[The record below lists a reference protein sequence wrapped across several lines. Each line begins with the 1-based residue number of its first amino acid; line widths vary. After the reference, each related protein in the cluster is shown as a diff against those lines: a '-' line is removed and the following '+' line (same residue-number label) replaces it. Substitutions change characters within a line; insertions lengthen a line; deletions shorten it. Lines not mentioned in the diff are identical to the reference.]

1 MRFQRHLNLEYGLRQ
16 IVIVPLIN
24 ILFLL
29 LIFILST
36 TLFVIQPGIRLYLPR
51 AVTSD
56 VEKPG
61 TLEITVSSENLVYV
75 DTKPI
80 TIGALKTLLKQ
91 VAQRR
96 QPVLIK
102 SDSRASLGRVAEIWD
117 MARDLGVAQVNIA
130 TTK

>member
-16 IVIVPLIN
+16 IVIVRLIN

-56 VEKPG
+56 VVKPG

>member
-56 VEKPG
+56 VVKPG